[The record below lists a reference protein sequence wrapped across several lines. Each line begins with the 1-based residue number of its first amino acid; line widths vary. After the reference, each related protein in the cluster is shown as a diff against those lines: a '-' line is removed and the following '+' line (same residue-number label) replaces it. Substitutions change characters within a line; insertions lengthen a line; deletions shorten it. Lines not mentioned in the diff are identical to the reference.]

1 MTIFRLLLGRGVLA
15 PAELSARAQAQA
27 AHQDQEPPLAL
38 KTEVRGPHPSVPAGQ
53 VSPEWKKIF
62 NRNIICEA

>member
-15 PAELSARAQAQA
+15 PAELSARAKAQA

-53 VSPEWKKIF
+53 VSPEWKKYLMK
-62 NRNIICEA
+62 N